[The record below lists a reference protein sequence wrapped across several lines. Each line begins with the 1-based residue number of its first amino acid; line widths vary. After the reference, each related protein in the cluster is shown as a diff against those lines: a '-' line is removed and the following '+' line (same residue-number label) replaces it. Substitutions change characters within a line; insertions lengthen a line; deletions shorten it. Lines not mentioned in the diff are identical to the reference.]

1 MKRALFSLAVLASLV
16 ICSPAQFEGQ
26 SRQTGMWSNILSA
39 LRPRSLGP
47 TNMGGR
53 IMDIAV
59 YGPRPQL
66 FYVATASGGLW
77 KTENGGTTVKPVFQN
92 ETSVGLGAVAVSQK
106 DPNLVWVGTGEASS
120 RNSAIW
126 GDGIYK
132 STDGGATWKNMGLK
146 ETMHIAKIVVDPRD
160 DNTVVVAAL
169 GHLWGPNPERGVYRT
184 TDGGKTWSQVLK
196 VDNSTGAADLVQNPK
211 NPNEMLCAMWTRER
225 KAYDFTSGGPGS
237 GLYKSTDGGK
247 TWRKI
252 TKGLPDTTI
261 GRIGLSYFYSDPKN
275 VVATVEVKPKDAS
288 ERQGGTSMNGG
299 AIYLSKDG
307 GESWTRQSNL
317 NPRPFYFSLPRWD
330 PTDINRIY
338 VGGVNLHVSD
348 DMGKTFRALNVAIHA
363 DNHALWIDPKD
374 NNTLYIGNDGGTYI
388 SRDRAVK
395 WTHVNNIVASQFYAV
410 AFDMRKPYWVYGGLQ
425 DNGSWGYP
433 TQTIRGGSSWYD
445 AYNVGGGDGFHV
457 QVDPN
462 DWTTLYSE
470 SQGGAVSRQDQK
482 NGGGRSI
489 RPRVATG
496 EPPLRFN
503 WSTPIALSPH
513 NSTTVYIGANKLF
526 KSVNR
531 GDSWKAISPD
541 LTTNDPN
548 KNRPGQ
554 NSVSPE
560 DTGAERHC
568 TIITISE
575 SPAKPGLIWVGTD
588 DGLIWVTKDD
598 GVNWEN
604 VTNNVP
610 DLPKFT
616 WCSRV
621 TASKY
626 VEGRCYAT
634 FDGHRNDDFKPYVYV
649 TEDFGKTWS
658 KLDSGL
664 TQGDPAYVIREGL
677 QNPDLLILGSEMSLR
692 FSLDRGK
699 NWVRFVNDFPTVAV
713 HDAIIHPRDQD
724 LVIATH
730 GRGIW
735 TVDISPLEQLT
746 AENMAK
752 DVFVAKPQPVY
763 NLGRMSGT
771 PWDGDA
777 VYLSPNT
784 QPGTTIF
791 YWLKAKATGEVK
803 VSVQDAAGT
812 QITELTGTGTEG
824 LNAVRWNARI
834 RGRIAD
840 PGDYRVVV
848 TVGGKEYTTS
858 IKVDKADWL
867 D

>member
-1 MKRALFSLAVLASLV
+1 
-16 ICSPAQFEGQ
+16 
-26 SRQTGMWSNILSA
+26 
-39 LRPRSLGP
+39 
-47 TNMGGR
+47 MGGR

-77 KTENGGTTVKPVFQN
+77 KTENAGTTVKPVFQN

-106 DPNLVWVGTGEASS
+106 DANLVWVGTGEGSS

-146 ETMHIAKIVVDPRD
+146 ETLHIAKIVIDPRD

-482 NGGGRSI
+482 YGSGRSI

-531 GDSWKAISPD
+531 GDSWRAISPD

-658 KLDSGL
+658 KLDNGL

-692 FSLDRGK
+692 ISLDRGK
-699 NWVRFVNDFPTVAV
+699 NWVRVVNDFPTVAV

-724 LVIATH
+724 LVIGTH

-735 TVDISPLEQLT
+735 TLDISALEQLT

-752 DVFVAKPQPVY
+752 DVFVPRPQPVY

-784 QPGTTIF
+784 QPGTTIY
-791 YWLKAKATGEVK
+791 YWLKTKATGDVK

-812 QITELTGTGTEG
+812 QITELTGTGAEG
-824 LNAVRWNARI
+824 LNAVRWNARV

-867 D
+867 N